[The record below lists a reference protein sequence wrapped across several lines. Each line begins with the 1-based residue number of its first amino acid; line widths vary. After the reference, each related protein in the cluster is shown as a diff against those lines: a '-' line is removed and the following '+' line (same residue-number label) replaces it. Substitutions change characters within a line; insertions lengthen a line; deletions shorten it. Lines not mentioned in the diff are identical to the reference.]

1 MKNTKRKGEISSLVW
16 GPKYWFVL
24 HSIAY
29 HYPDYPNEVTKR
41 KYYDFIQNVPLFL
54 PNIDMGN
61 NFTLLLDKYP
71 VTPYLD
77 CRDSFIRWVHFIH
90 NKINI
95 AIKKNTIT
103 LSESLEQYHELD
115 PQDIVIKKFYFDMN
129 IETRKQLFQAFLIFV
144 CLCFIFTWL

>member
-1 MKNTKRKGEISSLVW
+1 MKTKKRINEISSLLW

-29 HYPDYPNEVTKR
+29 HYPEYPNEVTKR
-41 KYYDFIQNVPLFL
+41 KYYDFIQNIPLFL
-54 PNIDMGN
+54 PNQDMGN
-61 NFTLLLDKYP
+61 NFIELLNKYP

-77 CRDSFIRWVHFIH
+77 CRDSFILWMHFIH

-95 AIKKNTIT
+95 NLGKKT
-103 LSESLEQYHELD
+103 LSLTESLDHYHQLD
-115 PQDIVIKKFYFDMN
+115 PQNIISKQFYFDMTM
-129 IETRKQLFQAFLIFV
+129 ETRKQIFHAFLLFV